1 MKITTGSLFLLACG
15 FSVLSAS
22 PLMAASKASTQKS
35 VKVQALKQININKAD
50 AKTLAVLKGIGIK
63 RAQAIVAYRQ
73 KHGKYTSV
81 DQLSAIRGISANSL
95 AKIKARNSV
104 KLLLK

>member
-1 MKITTGSLFLLACG
+1 MKITTGSLFLLACS
-15 FSVLSAS
+15 FSLLSAS
-22 PLMAASKASTQKS
+22 PLLAASKAKAPKS
-35 VKVQALKQININKAD
+35 VKVQTLKQININKAN
-50 AKTLAVLKGIGIK
+50 ANALAAIKGIGIK

-81 DQLSAIRGISANSL
+81 GQLSAIRGISANSL

>member
-1 MKITTGSLFLLACG
+1 MKITTGSLFLLACS
-15 FSVLSAS
+15 FSLLSAS
-22 PLMAASKASTQKS
+22 PLLAASKA
-35 VKVQALKQININKAD
+35 KVAQPANAQTLKQININKAN
-50 AKTLAVLKGIGIK
+50 ASALAAIKGIGTK

-81 DQLSAIRGISANSL
+81 DQLTAIRGISANSL